1 MARGVSSAG
10 RASALQAEGH
20 RFEPCTP
27 HQRKQVGRLAFFFY
41 IEGLEP
47 YGVPPRANAR
57 GMLVKNK
64 PSVSLQRTPF
74 GRHKRNRPNSLP
86 TICTNPKCGEI
97 SRHGERGEV
106 SADSLT
112 FPFLQ
117 GLVSS
122 HPLFLSGEFLV
133 LLFRDKST
141 KKRLRRGETSH
152 GICSRYAIF
161 YCRLNNRLPSSNT
174 DEGKHKN

>member
-27 HQRKQVGRLAFFFY
+27 HQKSVHESVRIFTFYLFTVHYSLKAYGFQVRSKSEEVRGALQKQCFFAV
-41 IEGLEP
+41 EGLEP
-47 YGVPPRANAR
+47 CGESPRANVR

-74 GRHKRNRPNSLP
+74 DRHKCKRSNSLP

-97 SRHGERGEV
+97 SLHGERGEV
-106 SADSLT
+106 SG
-112 FPFLQ
+112 
-117 GLVSS
+117 GLAVVR
-122 HPLFLSGEFLV
+122 LFLV
-133 LLFRDKST
+133 Y
-141 KKRLRRGETSH
+141 LRILT
-152 GICSRYAIF
+152 AM
-161 YCRLNNRLPSSNT
+161 
-174 DEGKHKN
+174 